1 MISHVQMAHP
11 RHLPIEITLRDEIS
25 IFLRLERFLK
35 IAILLKDPLL
45 TMILCAPN
53 EKQDKEN
60 LGQKRLSDN
69 TKVDFGATKDHG

>member
-1 MISHVQMAHP
+1 MQ
-11 RHLPIEITLRDEIS
+11 RK
-25 IFLRLERFLK
+25 LK
-35 IAILLKDPLL
+35 LALQNKNQVVKLIKDPLL

-69 TKVDFGATKDHG
+69 TKVGFGATKDHG